1 MVQPPRGG
9 LQQDLRREAGSQLQG
24 LGDLSE
30 HLSVVQTLVINRRRN
45 LLSAFNLTFAFTIVN
60 NLLVKYI

>member
-30 HLSVVQTLVINRRRN
+30 HLSVVQTLVITEEEIYQVH
-45 LLSAFNLTFAFTIVN
+45 LI
-60 NLLVKYI
+60 

>member
-45 LLSAFNLTFAFTIVN
+45 LSSAFNLTLH
-60 NLLVKYI
+60 LL